1 VAVTGLGV
9 RLGGLPVL
17 RQVDLRVESGQLVA
31 LLGANGSGKTTLV
44 RALLGLT
51 PYQSGSIEL
60 FGQPQADFKGW
71 AAIGYVPQRATISLH
86 STTLIEVVRSGVL
99 ARRRRR
105 GGRTATRPLDP
116 AAATAVGSGTGPA
129 RGRNRAGAS
138 DPAVAALAEVGLADQ
153 AKELFLHLSGGQ
165 QQRALLARAL
175 AQDPDLLVLDE
186 PLAGVDLTHQRAIAA
201 QLDRFRDQGRSV
213 LVVLHETDALAHLID
228 RAVVLREGRVTH
240 DGPLPELPPS
250 HRHEHEAPLQP
261 AGLVT
266 GMEPRWIS

>member
-1 VAVTGLGV
+1 M
-9 RLGGLPVL
+9 
-17 RQVDLRVESGQLVA
+17 VA
-31 LLGANGSGKTTLV
+31 LLGANGSGKTTLI

-105 GGRTATRPLDP
+105 SDRPATRPLDP
-116 AAATAVGSGTGPA
+116 AASAAAGAGPA
-129 RGRNRAGAS
+129 RGRSRARAF
-138 DPAVAALAEVGLADQ
+138 DPAIAALTEVGLADQ

-186 PLAGVDLTHQRAIAA
+186 PLAGVDLTHQRSIAD
-201 QLDRFRDQGRSV
+201 QLDRFRRQGRSV
-213 LVVLHETDALAHLID
+213 LAVLHETDALAHLID

-250 HRHEHEAPLQP
+250 HRHEHEAPLKP